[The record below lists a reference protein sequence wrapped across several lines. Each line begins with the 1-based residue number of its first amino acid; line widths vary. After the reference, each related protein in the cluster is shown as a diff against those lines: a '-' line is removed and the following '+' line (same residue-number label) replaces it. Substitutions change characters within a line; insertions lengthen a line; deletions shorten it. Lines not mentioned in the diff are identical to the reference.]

1 MTGSEDFT
9 AKVWDAQTERE
20 LSALIGHDD
29 LVISVAWSPDG
40 KEILTGSLDNRVKVW
55 DAQTDQAIFTLIGH
69 DHWIGSVSW
78 VSEDKRIATAGE
90 DGLVQIHTTDIDEL
104 LQIAESRV
112 TRQLTSE
119 EREIVWG
126 ED

>member
-1 MTGSEDFT
+1 VFETGRELSTLTGHDGAVISVAWSPDGKQILTGSEDIT

-20 LSALIGHDD
+20 LST
-29 LVISVAWSPDG
+29 
-40 KEILTGSLDNRVKVW
+40 LT
-55 DAQTDQAIFTLIGH
+55 GH
-69 DHWIGSVSW
+69 DHWVSSVSW

-119 EREIVWG
+119 ERETYGG
-126 ED
+126 EE

>member
-1 MTGSEDFT
+1 
-9 AKVWDAQTERE
+9 E

-40 KEILTGSLDNRVKVW
+40 KKILTGSLDGIAKVW
-55 DAQTDQAIFTLIGH
+55 DAQTGRELSTLKGH
-69 DHWIGSVSW
+69 DHWISSVSW

-119 EREIVWG
+119 ERETYGVRN
-126 ED
+126 DR